1 MTDYIDVAIILN
13 KCNNF
18 VTITICKEEGNKMK
32 KYGKKLFALALASG
46 LIVGSVCSVQAAMV
60 GSEEQVEGA
69 TVLLEQYC
77 SNVANGTV
85 DAKASDEVSKLFD
98 STIKNTLLTD
108 YIKEAY
114 KDKRVKKFVKSGVY
128 APENSISLYK
138 MYSSYLTVV
147 PKDQM
152 PIDMEK
158 LNEAILGERGYYDML
173 LKTEIERK
181 SVLRFNLQAFKN
193 NYNLVDLSKM
203 KLTYFGIKVGTCG
216 ENHLSID
223 KEFDFQPAEDKTTAE
238 EIVEGEKSAAEEEKE
253 LDVYD
258 IVLAGV
264 VREED

>member
-1 MTDYIDVAIILN
+1 MRKNDKKQTEPTFLKIIYFDELAAQDYLDITNGGRLDWSKEDNRKRAAEILTEIEAQAQGGFNILN
-13 KCNNF
+13 FIKGSLA
-18 VTITICKEEGNKMK
+18 GN
-32 KYGKKLFALALASG
+32 
-46 LIVGSVCSVQAAMV
+46 
-60 GSEEQVEGA
+60 
-69 TVLLEQYC
+69 
-77 SNVANGTV
+77 V
-85 DAKASDEVSKLFD
+85 DAKASGEVSKLFD

-114 KDKRVKKFVKSGVY
+114 KDERVKKFVKSGVY

-173 LKTEIERK
+173 LKTEKERK

-203 KLTYFGIKVGTCG
+203 KLTYFGIKVGSCG

-223 KEFDFQPAEDKTTAE
+223 KEFEFQPAEDKTTAE
-238 EIVEGEKSAAEEEKE
+238 EIVEGEKSADEEEKE